1 MADYEG
7 SATYYNAKVYNSSSN
22 TYVQDVTWLGAGL
35 SYEINKSDDG
45 TYYDLDV
52 WARFESQY
60 EMEAKSQ
67 SKACKYYVYLNGPGI
82 DEDGEDIGISGWQDS
97 PDWSG
102 KTKSDWV
109 KCGSK
114 RLYQGGTYKLWVKID
129 LDNYVGQIDTTKYSH
144 GIAWQSKPGY
154 VFRFLQSN
162 YTGDIALPSLIVAPS
177 ISELSLKNP
186 KTGSS
191 TVANSSSEISI
202 TASRSGGDDYTKW
215 ETWIKG
221 PGRMGSD
228 NGGEYYEY
236 VEGDYF
242 NNHYDTFHSLR
253 PRTEYSFAARMHNSA
268 GNSGWTGTKTYR
280 TLSDPPAM
288 SAKAK
293 SKTLN
298 SVTFTWTSNYDL
310 NKVYYQ
316 YKTTG
321 NWSSEYSQGIDG
333 KKTGDITISGIAPN
347 TTVYIRVK
355 GTENWDDQ
363 TSSYPENAHAS
374 QTTYDIAS
382 TEISTSIIHSGT
394 VNLANTK
401 NPSGNTMTLVM
412 YDGNDTIASWN
423 IATNTSSVSLSESQW
438 DNVYKR
444 YGNSNTKN
452 YSFYLYTANDGGT
465 WNSYN
470 RNVARTVTLT
480 GIQKTA
486 HVGNN
491 GAKRAMVWYS
501 VNGVMKHAV
510 VWVGAGGG
518 TKRTI

>member
-1 MADYEG
+1 M
-7 SATYYNAKVYNSSSN
+7 SQSSG
-22 TYVQDVTWLGAGL
+22 TL
-35 SYEINKSDDG
+35 SGWHRDSPTTLRVSITVNDDG
-45 TYYDLDV
+45 TGTLSYTGLSDADIKKGSYYNYRLRFLVSNTSDLPSGCELSGDEKGRYNGTPIIASFYGNTGDV
-52 WARFESQY
+52 DFD
-60 EMEAKSQ
+60 
-67 SKACKYYVYLNGPGI
+67 LGDLGI
-82 DEDGEDIGISGWQDS
+82 DTSQTIYFYYFCSLYDWPSSGNY
-97 PDWSG
+97 
-102 KTKSDWV
+102 SDV
-109 KCGSK
+109 AGDNDCGS
-114 RLYQGGTYKLWVKID
+114 V
-129 LDNYVGQIDTTKYSH
+129 
-144 GIAWQSKPGY
+144 WQAS
-154 VFRFLQSN
+154 
-162 YTGDIALPSLIVAPS
+162 ALIVAPS

-186 KTGSS
+186 KSDST

-202 TASRSGGDDYTKW
+202 TASKNGGDDYTKW

-228 NGGEYYEY
+228 NDGEYYSY
-236 VEGDYF
+236 TEGDYF
-242 NNHYDTFHSLR
+242 NNHYDTFHSLQ
-253 PRTEYSFAARMHNSA
+253 PRTEYSFAARMSNSA

-355 GTENWDDQ
+355 GTENWDSQ

-394 VNLANTK
+394 VNLINTK

-423 IATNTSSVSLSESQW
+423 IATNTSSVSLSEAQW

-452 YSFYLYTANDGGT
+452 YSFYLYTANDSGT